1 MPNTSFEQRR
11 LLESLDRDALRL
23 LQLSKL
29 NAMFERILPENEFY
43 TRKLGGVKLPLQSLA
58 DLQQLPLTTKEE
70 LTTGVADEYSANRT
84 YTLQRYVRFHRT
96 SGTRGRPLIVLDT
109 PADWQW
115 WIDTWQFTLDAANL
129 GPDDRVL
136 MAFSFGPFIGFWTAH
151 DAALSRGALVV
162 PGGGLSS
169 LARLDLIRSQRITA
183 LFCTPSYA
191 LHLAEV
197 AEQNQVNVAEL
208 GVRHIVVAGEP
219 GGSVPSIRDRIERE
233 WKTRVIDHAGATEV
247 GPWGY
252 SDENGR
258 GLRVVECEFIAEFLS
273 LESESAAAEGEL
285 AELVLTTLG
294 RDGSPVI
301 RYRTGDLVRPRWLST
316 ERNRFVLLDGG
327 LLGRTDDMLIIRG
340 VNIFPTAVEAI
351 LRSLPEVDEFRLTAK
366 KAGQLDELLIEVEDR
381 LQQPDRIADALQI
394 RLGLR
399 VEVCCVPAGSLPR
412 FEGKGKRFI
421 DLRRAE

>member
-1 MPNTSFEQRR
+1 M
-11 LLESLDRDALRL
+11 LESLDRDALRL

-29 NAMFERILPENEFY
+29 NALLERILPENEFY
-43 TRKLGGVKLPLQSLA
+43 ARKLRDVNLPLQSL
-58 DLQQLPLTTKEE
+58 DELQQLPFTTKEE
-70 LTTGVADEYSANRT
+70 LTSGTDEYTTNRT
-84 YTLQRYVRFHRT
+84 YPLERYVRFHRT
-96 SGTRGRPLIVLDT
+96 SGTRGRPLVVLDT
-109 PADWQW
+109 PADWEW
-115 WIDTWQFTLDAANL
+115 WINTWQFTLDVARL
-129 GPDDRVL
+129 SPDDRVL

-151 DAALSRGALVV
+151 DAAISRGALVV

-197 AEQNQVNVAEL
+197 AGHHQIDVASF
-208 GVRHIVVAGEP
+208 GVRQIVVAGEP

-233 WKTRVIDHAGATEV
+233 WKTHVVDHAGATEI

-252 SDENGR
+252 SDEQRR
-258 GLRVVECEFIAEFLS
+258 GLRVVESEFIAEYLS
-273 LESESAAAEGEL
+273 LESGRTAAEGEL

-294 RDGSPVI
+294 RDGSPVV
-301 RYRTGDLVRPRWLST
+301 RYRSGDLVRPRWTANDGNHFAML
-316 ERNRFVLLDGG
+316 EGG

-340 VNIFPTAVEAI
+340 VNVFPTAVEAI
-351 LRSLPEVDEFRLTAK
+351 LRGFQEVDEFRLTAK
-366 KAGQLDELLIEVEDR
+366 TAGQLDELEIEVEDR
-381 LQQPDRIADALQI
+381 LQQPQRIADELQL

-399 VEVCCVPAGSLPR
+399 VAVCCVPAGALPR

-421 DLRRAE
+421 DLRRTE